1 MYHSYVQ
8 IRVLEP
14 WLCVKIQIN
23 HALNS
28 FGWAVDGTASTS
40 DVLFHLFDTTI
51 TIVARGQSP
60 VQHVMM
66 LLTFSRGF
74 KDIITKTAKFK
85 EFPCLE
91 NKFQNSR
98 GFKEIKDTWEPCIGY
113 WPYIVEDTKCVGQLL
128 QSFTRRLSLAVY
140 VEFSLAIFYLLHCTV
155 YEKNNSNTIPY
166 RGILHLHV
174 QNEFLHRVRG
184 CLIRSQSQNPVAFS
198 IFLTT
203 RKRDVRHDKM

>member
-1 MYHSYVQ
+1 MGHHPLVMSSSICSAPQ
-8 IRVLEP
+8 SQLP
-14 WLCVKIQIN
+14 L
-23 HALNS
+23 
-28 FGWAVDGTASTS
+28 VDSPQCSMFTPNLLFSQTAITPKTYSQLIYST
-40 DVLFHLFDTTI
+40 L
-51 TIVARGQSP
+51 A
-60 VQHVMM
+60 
-66 LLTFSRGF
+66 
-74 KDIITKTAKFK
+74 
-85 EFPCLE
+85 
-91 NKFQNSR
+91 
-98 GFKEIKDTWEPCIGY
+98 IGY
-113 WPYIVEDTKCVGQLL
+113 WPYIVEETKCVGQLL

-155 YEKNNSNTIPY
+155 YEKNNSKNTIPY